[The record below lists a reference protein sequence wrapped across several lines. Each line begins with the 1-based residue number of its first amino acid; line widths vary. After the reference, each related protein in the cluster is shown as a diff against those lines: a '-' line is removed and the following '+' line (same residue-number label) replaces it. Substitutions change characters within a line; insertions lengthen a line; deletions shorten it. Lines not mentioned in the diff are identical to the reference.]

1 MLLVKMPVAK
11 KISFSLSAQTAIQQ
25 QHHSGEET
33 MKELHSA
40 THVVYSK

>member
-11 KISFSLSAQTAIQQ
+11 KISFSLSAQTATQQ

-33 MKELHSA
+33 TKELHSA
-40 THVVYSK
+40 MHVVYSK